1 MKKLSLEDN
10 DILKIQEISSDLQGV
25 FKISDLQILLKCK
38 NIATFH
44 NRINRLE
51 RIGILQRFCRGVYIT
66 PNFSKE
72 TLCSTLNPSAYLSIG
87 TVLAKNGLIG
97 TVPEKQIFAI
107 RVGRNRNYISPE
119 LIVSHYGISSH
130 LYFGFEKKKGIL
142 YADNEKAYIDTLYY
156 LMKGHK
162 FSFDPLSDVD
172 VTQLNRKVFYN
183 YLSKY
188 RNKRF
193 VKFCKGCI
201 DG

>member
-1 MKKLSLEDN
+1 MKKVSSEDN
-10 DILKIQEISSDLQGV
+10 DILKIQKISDDLQGV
-25 FKISDLQILLKCK
+25 FKISDLHIMLKSK
-38 NIATFH
+38 NLATLH

-51 RIGILQRFCRGVYIT
+51 NIGVLQRFCRGIYIAK
-66 PNFSKE
+66 NFSKE
-72 TLCSTLNPSAYLSIG
+72 TLSSTINPSAYISLGSI
-87 TVLAKNGLIG
+87 LAKNGLIG
-97 TVPEKQIFAI
+97 TVPINRIFAV
-107 RVGRNRNYISPE
+107 RVGRIRNYISPD
-119 LIVSHYGISSH
+119 LAISHFGISSH

-156 LMKGHK
+156 SMKGHK

-188 RNKRF
+188 KNKRF
-193 VKFCKGCI
+193 VKFCKGGI